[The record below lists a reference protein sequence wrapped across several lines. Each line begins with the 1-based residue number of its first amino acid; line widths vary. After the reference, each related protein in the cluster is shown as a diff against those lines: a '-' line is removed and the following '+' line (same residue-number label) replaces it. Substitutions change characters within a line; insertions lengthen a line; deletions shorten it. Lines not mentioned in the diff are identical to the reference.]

1 MQFAAIVF
9 LVIVERFQ
17 YLRRLA
23 ELVQFTRYEVLRCS
37 RRPHPGIPANAVQPA
52 WHVSRAQQSRFMPQT
67 PRVAIAEPAF
77 QSAVN
82 KEVRT

>member
-23 ELVQFTRYEVLRCS
+23 ELVQFTRYEVLRFATG
-37 RRPHPGIPANAVQPA
+37 PHPGIPANAVQPA
-52 WHVSRAQQSRFMPQT
+52 WHVSRAQQSRFMPQA
-67 PRVAIAEPAF
+67 PRVAIPKGTF
-77 QSAVN
+77 
-82 KEVRT
+82 